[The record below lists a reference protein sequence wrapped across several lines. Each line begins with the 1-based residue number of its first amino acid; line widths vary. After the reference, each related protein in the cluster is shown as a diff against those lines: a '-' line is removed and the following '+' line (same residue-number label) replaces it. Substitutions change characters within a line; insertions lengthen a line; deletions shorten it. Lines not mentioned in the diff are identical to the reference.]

1 MEKFLYVV
9 RDYDNSIMYVVRA
22 ESREKAMDLIN
33 NYTGL
38 DKEDWIV
45 DMADNDNG
53 SEIEVISDKE
63 VKRESVIGKEIE
75 EYRAM
80 VLEAIAHHF
89 TNPFCA
95 RTNNGKVMY
104 EKEIMNLINSVE
116 IL

>member
-9 RDYDNSIMYVVRA
+9 RDYDNSVMYVVRA

-53 SEIEVISDKE
+53 KVISDKE
-63 VKRESVIGKEIE
+63 VRKEIE

>member
-9 RDYDNSIMYVVRA
+9 RDYDNSIMYVVWA

-53 SEIEVISDKE
+53 KVISDKE
-63 VKRESVIGKEIE
+63 VKKESVIRKEIE

-104 EKEIMNLINSVE
+104 EKENMNLINSVE

>member
-1 MEKFLYVV
+1 
-9 RDYDNSIMYVVRA
+9 MYVVRA

-53 SEIEVISDKE
+53 KVISDKE
-63 VKRESVIGKEIE
+63 VKKESVIRKEIE
-75 EYRAM
+75 EYKAM

>member
-9 RDYDNSIMYVVRA
+9 RDYDNSIMYVVWA

-53 SEIEVISDKE
+53 KVISDRE
-63 VKRESVIGKEIE
+63 VKKESVIRKEIE
-75 EYRAM
+75 EYKAM

>member
-1 MEKFLYVV
+1 
-9 RDYDNSIMYVVRA
+9 MYVVRA

-53 SEIEVISDKE
+53 KVISDKE
-63 VKRESVIGKEIE
+63 VRKEIE

>member
-1 MEKFLYVV
+1 MLSATSILNNSYVA
-9 RDYDNSIMYVVRA
+9 VVKNDDENIPKI
-22 ESREKAMDLIN
+22 ES
-33 NYTGL
+33 
-38 DKEDWIV
+38 
-45 DMADNDNG
+45 
-53 SEIEVISDKE
+53 
-63 VKRESVIGKEIE
+63 ES
-75 EYRAM
+75 M

>member
-1 MEKFLYVV
+1 MTMKIS
-9 RDYDNSIMYVVRA
+9 RKI
-22 ESREKAMDLIN
+22 ESK
-33 NYTGL
+33 
-38 DKEDWIV
+38 
-45 DMADNDNG
+45 
-53 SEIEVISDKE
+53 S
-63 VKRESVIGKEIE
+63 
-75 EYRAM
+75 M